1 VFVYRSPFNR
11 SSPFRQAA
19 RDPPCGQRYRIATGR
34 FPKLLCR
41 EVTPLARTKP
51 TRVWRGTSQW
61 WIAAGVKEPRSA
73 PKRYRRSRE
82 ENMHGI
88 VTQFSKI
95 RTETEERIADLRD
108 SLALAR
114 DTLTRSVEEGAS
126 ERMLRELRA
135 KVVSL
140 MEQVEKLQATV
151 RPRM

>member
-1 VFVYRSPFNR
+1 
-11 SSPFRQAA
+11 
-19 RDPPCGQRYRIATGR
+19 
-34 FPKLLCR
+34 
-41 EVTPLARTKP
+41 
-51 TRVWRGTSQW
+51 
-61 WIAAGVKEPRSA
+61 
-73 PKRYRRSRE
+73 
-82 ENMHGI
+82 MHGI

-95 RTETEERIADLRD
+95 RTDAEERIADLRD